1 MRQEVSDEAD
11 RRERSRLDRYSYM
24 TIVAIIASFIVVG
37 IGVQAYLYQQ
47 AEQDDARTACL
58 NANEARQANL
68 SLWTYILDLSGDRV
82 VGDYPDTPALGRAA
96 AFLLLLTLLFGAVG
110 QYQLHTWNT
119 PLTAVSYP
127 ILGHRVACLILAIY
141 WPRWIHTTKTP
152 FRKYSDED
160 LRPKG
165 LST

>member
-1 MRQEVSDEAD
+1 MNKHSD
-11 RRERSRLDRYSYM
+11 LDWPY
-24 TIVAIIASFIVVG
+24 
-37 IGVQAYLYQQ
+37 IGVFTLVVWVPLAVYLVG
-47 AEQDDARTACL
+47 
-58 NANEARQANL
+58 
-68 SLWTYILDLSGDRV
+68 LDVRLISMLLGSAAIMGLGYRV